1 MFPLTRILSLAA
13 VGAISALIAVSL
25 PAHADELTQN
35 LGPVGPHEP
44 ILTTVGN
51 KRVIAFFEPD
61 SGNCAFHAVIWDP
74 TDVNAESTAGFQATL
89 NPRQMAHINTAENKS
104 LYLQCGDNAERLAI
118 VDNEGVVVTD
128 ICPWKNVAEVPLR
141 FTADGLIFS
150 QPKER
155 QGPLWVISGR

>member
-61 SGNCAFHAVIWDP
+61 SGNCAFHAVIWN
-74 TDVNAESTAGFQATL
+74 TLDVNAVSAARFRAGL
-89 NPRQMAHINTAENKS
+89 NPRQIVTIDTIDNQS
-104 LYLQCGDNAERLAI
+104 LKLQCGDNAERLAI
-118 VDNEGVVVTD
+118 VDNEGVVAAD
-128 ICPWKNVAEVPLR
+128 ICPWMNAG
-141 FTADGLIFS
+141 AGN
-150 QPKER
+150 
-155 QGPLWVISGR
+155 

>member
-13 VGAISALIAVSL
+13 VGAISSLIAVSL

-61 SGNCAFHAVIWDP
+61 SGNCAFHAVIWTT
-74 TDVNAESTAGFQATL
+74 TDVNADSAARVRAGL
-89 NPRQMAHINTAENKS
+89 KPRQMLTIDTNDNQS
-104 LYLQCGDNAERLAI
+104 LKLQCGDNAERLAI
-118 VDNEGVVVTD
+118 VENKDF
-128 ICPWKNVAEVPLR
+128 VA
-141 FTADGLIFS
+141 AGA
-150 QPKER
+150 
-155 QGPLWVISGR
+155 GN

>member
-1 MFPLTRILSLAA
+1 MFLLTRILSLAA

-61 SGNCAFHAVIWDP
+61 SGNCAFHAVIWNT
-74 TDVNAESTAGFQATL
+74 TDVNADSAARFRAGL
-89 NPRQMAHINTAENKS
+89 NPRQMLTIETNDNQS
-104 LYLQCGDNAERLAI
+104 LKLQCGDNADRLAI
-118 VDNEGVVVTD
+118 IDNGGVAVTD
-128 ICPWKNVAEVPLR
+128 ICPWESAG
-141 FTADGLIFS
+141 TALATS
-150 QPKER
+150 PYEN
-155 QGPLWVISGR
+155 

>member
-51 KRVIAFFEPD
+51 KRVIAFFRPD
-61 SGNCAFHAVIWDP
+61 SGNCEFHAVIWKT
-74 TDVNAESTAGFQATL
+74 TDVNADSAARFRAGL
-89 NPRQMAHINTAENKS
+89 NPRQMVTIDTIDNQS
-104 LYLQCGDNAERLAI
+104 LKLQCGDNAERLAI

-128 ICPWKNVAEVPLR
+128 TCPWMNAALATSHYPN
-141 FTADGLIFS
+141 
-150 QPKER
+150 
-155 QGPLWVISGR
+155 

>member
-1 MFPLTRILSLAA
+1 MFPLIRILSLAA

-89 NPRQMAHINTAENKS
+89 DPRQMAHIETAENKS
-104 LYLQCGDNAERLAI
+104 L
-118 VDNEGVVVTD
+118 
-128 ICPWKNVAEVPLR
+128 
-141 FTADGLIFS
+141 S
-150 QPKER
+150 
-155 QGPLWVISGR
+155 